1 MDEPL
6 REEKV
11 LDARAPD
18 MGYTPMVVVDL
29 DFLLLS
35 LQRHPLRICG

>member
-11 LDARAPD
+11 LDAKAPD
-18 MGYTPMVVVDL
+18 MGYTPMVVADL
-29 DFLLLS
+29 DFLLLT
-35 LQRHPLRICG
+35 LQGHQIRICG